1 MKRNYKIIITLLI
14 FSVFCTVFIFSAHA
28 AEETDHNNIIA
39 ITQNGETITYP
50 VLGMQTHTWR
60 DYIESYTNVYGNC
73 PFEIHD
79 KFVTH
84 RGGFITNRT
93 GATVSPDDD
102 IIVASGCVYNIL
114 PTEHIYTVGENII
127 KFDARFEGY
136 TFEFLI
142 DCLDEDINC
151 PLTSSGENGIYS
163 VRYNTRL
170 LYGMTESGQT
180 FIAQSYDVIS
190 TSSAYTLSDEICED
204 HIFSKLVTSTPGT
217 CSTPAVEVYACEKC
231 GYRAAATGEVDP
243 NAHDLVETIITSPT
257 CEAIGIKKRVCE
269 LCGYEDTVGIPAK
282 GHKLFITEQKEAT
295 CTESSEIVYVCEVC
309 GVKRT
314 VSEPP
319 IGHAWSEA
327 TCLQK
332 STCYNCG
339 LTQGDLG
346 DHQFKGATCTEPET
360 CITCGLTQGDALG
373 HVWMFDKEDW
383 GICMRCDLGFDFE
396 SNQNG
401 TDNDSSNDPIGDYI
415 TNISD
420 KLNEGFSEFNT
431 NLEYLFSLLAGLCF
445 FILIV
450 WGISKIIRAI
460 KINKK

>member
-14 FSVFCTVFIFSAHA
+14 FSVFCSILMISANA
-28 AEETDHNNIIA
+28 ADEDDHNNIIA

-50 VLGMQTHTWR
+50 VLGMQQHTWR

-84 RGGFITNRT
+84 KGGFITNRT
-93 GATVSPDDD
+93 GATVSPDDN
-102 IIVASGCVYNIL
+102 IIVAAGCVYDIL
-114 PTEHIYTVGENII
+114 LTEYIYTVGENII

-136 TFEFLI
+136 TFNFLI
-142 DCLDEDINC
+142 DCLDEDFNSL
-151 PLTSSGENGIYS
+151 LTSKGHYGIYNVLYNS
-163 VRYNTRL
+163 RYIE
-170 LYGMTESGQT
+170 GQSGPVQPT
-180 FIAQSYDVIS
+180 DAIS
-190 TSSAYTLSDEICED
+190 SKIAYTLGEVACTEHSWRYHEQTNAPTC
-204 HIFSKLVTSTPGT
+204 VTPLIYTIK
-217 CSTPAVEVYACEKC
+217 CEKC
-231 GYRAAATGEVDP
+231 GVIENRLGEVDP
-243 NAHDLVETIITSPT
+243 QAHDLVETIITSPT
-257 CEAIGIKKRVCE
+257 CEATGTKKRVCE
-269 LCGYEDTVGIPAK
+269 LCGYEDTVTIPAK
-282 GHKLFITEQKEAT
+282 GHKLLITEQKEAT
-295 CTESSEIVYVCEVC
+295 CTEYSEIVYVCEVC

-319 IGHAWSEA
+319 LGHAWSEA

-332 STCYNCG
+332 STCFNCG

>member
-1 MKRNYKIIITLLI
+1 MKRKILIISILVLI
-14 FSVFCTVFIFSAHA
+14 FTIVFSINASAK
-28 AEETDHNNIIA
+28 EEPEIDYNNYVAII
-39 ITQNGETITYP
+39 QNGETITYP
-50 VLGMQTHTWR
+50 VLGMQQHTWR
-60 DYIESYTNVYGNC
+60 DYIEAYTNVYGKC

-84 RGGFITNRT
+84 NGGFITNRT

-114 PTEHIYTVGENII
+114 AINNIYTVDENTIA
-127 KFDARFEGY
+127 FNARFEGY
-136 TFEFLI
+136 TFSFLI
-142 DCLDEDINC
+142 DCLDEDFNSL
-151 PLTSSGENGIYS
+151 LTSKGHNGIYN
-163 VRYNTRL
+163 VLYNSRFIEGQSGPVQPSDTISSKIAYSL
-170 LYGMTESGQT
+170 GEVVCTEHVWIPYKETNVATCVTPRG
-180 FIAQSYDVIS
+180 
-190 TSSAYTLSDEICED
+190 YT
-204 HIFSKLVTSTPGT
+204 V
-217 CSTPAVEVYACEKC
+217 KC
-231 GYRAAATGEVDP
+231 QQCGAIEPRVGDVDP

-257 CEAIGIKKRVCE
+257 CEATGTKKRVCE
-269 LCGYEDTVGIPAK
+269 LCGYEDNVTIPAK
-282 GHKLFITEQKEAT
+282 GHKLLITEQKEAT
-295 CTESSEIVYVCEVC
+295 CTEYSEIVYVCEVC
-309 GVKRT
+309 GFKRT

-319 IGHAWSEA
+319 LGHAWSEA
-327 TCLQK
+327 TCIQK
-332 STCYNCG
+332 STCFNCG